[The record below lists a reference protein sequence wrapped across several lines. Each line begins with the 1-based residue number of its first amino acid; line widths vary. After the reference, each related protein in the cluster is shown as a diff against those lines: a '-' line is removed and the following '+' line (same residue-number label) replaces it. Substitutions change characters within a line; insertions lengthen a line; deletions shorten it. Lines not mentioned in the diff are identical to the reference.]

1 MNPRTVN
8 WFADCLG
15 AFVDATA
22 GSRMVRGLTT
32 DSRRLQAGCGFL
44 AIRGDRMDGHDYV
57 EAAFQT
63 GAVMA
68 VVDASRA
75 SAFAG
80 KDFTLLTTADSRVAL
95 GVIGGRY
102 RSEFSPLTIAVA
114 GSNGKTTTK
123 EFLGHVFSQAGPT
136 VRSAA
141 SFNND
146 LGVPLT
152 LLEIDS
158 STRFLI
164 NEVGTNHPGELS
176 PLLSMVRPS
185 VGVLTSLGREHLEFF
200 GDLEGVADE
209 EGGLAE
215 ALPSTGLLVVNGD
228 TPLVERVID
237 RSRARVVRVGFGD
250 QNAVRLANYSMD
262 SFGAG
267 FELVGNSGAQHGAF
281 RIRHWGRH
289 QALNAALAAVTGL
302 ESGLTHGE
310 VQAGLLATPMPPMRL
325 EVTEQAGVRLVND
338 AYNANEDSMKAAL
351 QTLEEI
357 PASARRV
364 AVLGDMAELGEGSE
378 EAHFAV
384 GRAAGASRIDH
395 LFVVGRMAS
404 VFAQGA
410 RLSGF
415 SCITELPTVGDA
427 VQVVPRFIC
436 RGDTVLI
443 KASRSTKLEAVGKA
457 VLERATELAAS

>member
-8 WFADCLG
+8 WFADCIG

-22 GSRMVRGLTT
+22 GSRMVSGLTT
-32 DSRRLQAGCGFL
+32 DSRKIQAGCGFL
-44 AIRGDRMDGHDYV
+44 SIRGERMDGHDYV
-57 EAAFQT
+57 EAAFQA

-68 VVDASRA
+68 VVESSRA

-80 KDFTLLTTADSRVAL
+80 KDYTLLATADSRVAL
-95 GVIGGRY
+95 GAIGGRY

-158 STRFLI
+158 NTRFLV
-164 NEVGTNHPGELS
+164 NEVGTNHPGELG

-185 VGVLTSLGREHLEFF
+185 VGVLTSLGREHLEYF
-200 GDLEGVADE
+200 GDLDGVAAE
-209 EGGLAE
+209 EGELAE
-215 ALPSTGLLVVNGD
+215 ALPATGLLVVNGD

-237 RSRARVVRVGFGD
+237 RCRARVIRVGFGD
-250 QNAVRLANYSMD
+250 RNAVRLADYKMD
-262 SFGAG
+262 CSGAA
-267 FELVGNSGAQHGAF
+267 FELVTDSGTQKRAF

-302 ESGLTHGE
+302 ESGLTPGQ

-325 EVTEQAGVRLVND
+325 EVIEQAGVRLVND

-357 PASARRV
+357 PASTRRV

-378 EAHFAV
+378 EAHLAV
-384 GRAAGASRIDH
+384 GRAAGGARIDH

-404 VFAQGA
+404 VFAEGA

-415 SCITELPTVGDA
+415 SCITELPTVADA
-427 VQVVPRFIC
+427 VQVVPGFIR

-457 VLERATELAAS
+457 VLEKAVELAAS